1 MKKYVLAVTVLTMVL
16 GTKTVFAQQLK
27 IGVVDIQE
35 VVDSI
40 DDGKKAQQEFKK
52 IFEEKNKDLEDK
64 AKSLKKQ
71 AEGLE
76 GQKLVLSAQ
85 AFEDKRKDVETK
97 RNDLMQQQMNYQM
110 ELQKKELDL
119 KGKLFT
125 KVRAVVEK
133 VGKDGGYTVVLE
145 KAEGGV
151 FYYPA
156 SIDLTKKV
164 VEDYGKAYPK
174 K

>member
-1 MKKYVLAVTVLTMVL
+1 MLKSLLSMVFLSSVLIGSPVM
-16 GTKTVFAQQLK
+16 AQQVK
-27 IGVVDIQE
+27 VGVVDIQE

-40 DDGKKAQQEFKK
+40 DDGKKAQSEFKK
-52 IFEEKNKDLEDK
+52 IFEEKNKELEDK

-71 AEGLE
+71 AESLE

-85 AFEDKRKDVETK
+85 AFEDKRKDVEAK
-97 RNDLMQQQMNYQM
+97 RNDLMQQQMNYQV
-110 ELQKKELDL
+110 ELQKKEMDL

-133 VGKDGGYTVVLE
+133 VGKDGGYTIVLE

-151 FYYPA
+151 FYFPA
-156 SIDLTKKV
+156 NVDLTKKV
-164 VEDYGKAYPK
+164 VEEYGKAYPK